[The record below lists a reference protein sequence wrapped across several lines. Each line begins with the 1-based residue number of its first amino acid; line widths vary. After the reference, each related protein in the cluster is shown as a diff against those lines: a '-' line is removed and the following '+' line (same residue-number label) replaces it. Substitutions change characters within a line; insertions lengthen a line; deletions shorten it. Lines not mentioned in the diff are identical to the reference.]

1 MVHLIPSAVIRL
13 HIAFFEH
20 SVRAIRSQLSSA
32 KLNGCLIV
40 AVWLALVQPGMSG
53 YWLIDPAVHARIDA
67 ELYGQLPDGETL
79 PGHEP
84 QLPHEH
90 SIILGTA
97 VSGLTLVNPFG
108 AAFYCALLTPA
119 QRLARLDRRAEPFV
133 IPQSITLTPPDQPPR
148 PAA

>member
-1 MVHLIPSAVIRL
+1 MAQL
-13 HIAFFEH
+13 HTTFFKH
-20 SVRAIRSQLSSA
+20 FVGAIRSRLSSA
-32 KLNGCLIV
+32 RLDGCLII
-40 AVWLALVQPGMSG
+40 ALWLAFVQPGMSG
-53 YWLIDPAVHARIDA
+53 YWLIDPGVHARIDA

-90 SIILGTA
+90 SIILGTT

-108 AAFYCALLTPA
+108 AAFYCVLLSPA
-119 QRLARLDRRAEPFV
+119 QRLALLDRRAELAV